1 MKVGR
6 FYGIDVH
13 VHWSFWLLI
22 AIYLVSV
29 ARSGGLAE
37 GLIAVTFIL
46 SVFLCVLLH
55 EYGHAIAARR
65 FGIRTLDIT
74 LMPIGGLARLER
86 MPDKPMQEFYVAI
99 AGPLVNVAIAVIL
112 FLVKALDLITA
123 PAAPTVDFGS
133 NFVGQLMVVNVGLVL
148 FNMLPAFPM
157 DGGRVLRSLLAIKLG
172 QMRATSI
179 AARVGRWMALVFA
192 IWAIFVD
199 WNPMLLLL
207 AGFIFITGTIEL
219 FQVKM
224 RTMQEQSNFNA
235 SFQQSYQWRTP
246 ENQGSSG
253 PSGNSEVIDAIDYK
267 QIR

>member
-99 AGPLVNVAIAVIL
+99 AGPLVNVAIAGVL
-112 FLVKALDLITA
+112 FLVKTLDVITA
-123 PAAPTVDFGS
+123 PAAPTVEFGS
-133 NFVGQLMVVNVGLVL
+133 NFVGAVDGGQCRACAVQHVTC
-148 FNMLPAFPM
+148 LPHGWWPRPAKPLSDQAWSNAGDFDRSACGSM
-157 DGGRVLRSLLAIKLG
+157 DGTGLCHLG
-172 QMRATSI
+172 HLCGLEPHVAAT
-179 AARVGRWMALVFA
+179 RWIHFHHR
-192 IWAIFVD
+192 
-199 WNPMLLLL
+199 N
-207 AGFIFITGTIEL
+207 
-219 FQVKM
+219 
-224 RTMQEQSNFNA
+224 
-235 SFQQSYQWRTP
+235 Y
-246 ENQGSSG
+246 
-253 PSGNSEVIDAIDYK
+253 
-267 QIR
+267 